1 MRLQIRAEFF
11 NAFNRT
17 RFVPFA
23 TNSTGS
29 FTAINAAATQVVSST
44 DRWFGFRAILMGNR
58 DMGRTPNGQLVGGL
72 RSECAVNQLR

>member
-23 TNSTGS
+23 TTFNGVAS
-29 FTAINAAATQVVSST
+29 TAINAAATQVVSST
-44 DRWFGFRAILMGNR
+44 GQVVSGFGAILMGNR
-58 DMGRTPNGQLVGGL
+58 DMGENPRTGQLVA
-72 RSECAVNQLR
+72 RITF